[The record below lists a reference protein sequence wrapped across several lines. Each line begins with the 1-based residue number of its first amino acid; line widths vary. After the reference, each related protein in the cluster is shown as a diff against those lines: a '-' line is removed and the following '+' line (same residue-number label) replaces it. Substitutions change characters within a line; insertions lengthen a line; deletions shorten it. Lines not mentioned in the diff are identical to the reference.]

1 MMGENVMSIWSL
13 HFPSAV
19 QGWARERR
27 MFRIEQ
33 VEEGVV
39 VRDSARLLR
48 LSYVSVW
55 NLMAEEC
62 FDYIFFSFLLL
73 FILSLLS
80 LFGLLVSLFYASYS
94 SIQDRSPNDL
104 DIFWGLFVCFQ
115 SKLQKVKLGQSPI
128 EIIRKPKGRKKER
141 KEERKNNNCSFFFLA
156 Q

>member
-1 MMGENVMSIWSL
+1 MWCRFGHSISHQLCRVERASDGCFASNKSRRGSSCGIPLVFFVCRTCRCEIRWPRNVLIK
-13 HFPSAV
+13 
-19 QGWARERR
+19 
-27 MFRIEQ
+27 
-33 VEEGVV
+33 
-39 VRDSARLLR
+39 
-48 LSYVSVW
+48 
-55 NLMAEEC
+55 
-62 FDYIFFSFLLL
+62 FFFFFFFLLL

-80 LFGLLVSLFYASYS
+80 LFGLLVSLLFYASYS

-141 KEERKNNNCSFFFLA
+141 KEERKK